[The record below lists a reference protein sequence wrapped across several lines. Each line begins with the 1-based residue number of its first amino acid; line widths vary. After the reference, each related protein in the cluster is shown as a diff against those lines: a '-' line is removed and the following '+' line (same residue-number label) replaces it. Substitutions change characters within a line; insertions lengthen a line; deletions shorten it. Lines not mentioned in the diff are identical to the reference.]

1 MLSRLNLKSRVLYFT
16 LLPAALLAMSLGVG
30 FIWMLV
36 NQAEAQLMQRSYII
50 AEQTARLSNVA
61 LAQKD
66 TETLHIL
73 AQQILGNHDVRAVH
87 FHDAHGNPIVKV
99 GPATQHKSSYYSS
112 SLQIVSGYQYSMLI
126 LPIYPL
132 HTEPLSA
139 APIDQPLGWL
149 ELEVSHIATLLDSY
163 RIGLITLI
171 IILLGLAIS
180 GFLAARFAEKMIK
193 PLRAITHNISQISA
207 GDLSTRI
214 APVGCP
220 DLDQLAKKLNQMF
233 IAIQDAQEDMLNS
246 IEQSTLDIRH
256 NLETIEIQN
265 IELNKARKEA
275 VETSRIKTEF
285 LTSISHEIRTP
296 LNGILGFTSLLK
308 KSELSSRQMNYL
320 DTIQTSAENLLGIL
334 NQVLDLSRLEAGKV
348 IFENMP
354 FSLRDILHD
363 TLMLLST
370 SAHEKQ
376 LELIQLIYQDTPNSF
391 IGDPL
396 RLQQVLTN
404 LISNAIKFTHE
415 GHVAIRVMLE
425 EEQGDTSLIRFC
437 IQDTGIGLQES
448 ELKSLFEAFKQVHSN
463 MPHHA
468 QGSGLGLSISKHLI
482 EQMGGAIGVKS
493 QANIGSEFWF
503 TLPLKKSL
511 SDAEP
516 TLLSHLENDCVIT
529 FEEHLLARQS
539 LHLQLKELGLT
550 PMVADDLKHLVQ
562 QVQDSKKSTS
572 PIRYAI
578 LSVNTRRH
586 SPYLLKDYLD
596 TLKAEHCFTLLIC
609 STTELEV
616 YQQHLSDY
624 TAQIFH
630 KPVALRQIQQLFHQH
645 SSPLLTHKLTS
656 RQIKPLTT
664 NAITIMCVDDNAA
677 NLTFISTLL
686 QEMHLNVLSF
696 SDGWSAFE
704 AFKSNTPDLVLMD
717 IKMPG
722 LDGKQTMHKMRVWE
736 TEANRSPTPIV
747 AVTAHA
753 FIEERRDLKQRGFND
768 FITKPVNEQTLIQI
782 ILTWTGHLI
791 TQPHTAQTDIAL
803 SKTAATN
810 HTPQLAVFDFS
821 ESIQLAGGRKKLA
834 LDLLELLLDSL
845 PADRDYIQQAL
856 AEGER
861 DNLLERIHRLHGA
874 TKYCGVPQLRAQCK
888 LCEALLKKPGGEIN
902 QEINVLIHC
911 IERVMSE
918 CRGKVNPLNH

>member
-1 MLSRLNLKSRVLYFT
+1 MFNRLNLKSRVLYCT
-16 LLPAALLAMSLGVG
+16 LLPAALLAIALGIG
-30 FIWMLV
+30 FTWV
-36 NQAEAQLMQRSYII
+36 QVSQAQAQLMQRSYLI
-50 AEQTARLSNVA
+50 AEQVARLSNVA

-66 TETLHIL
+66 SETLTIL
-73 AQQILGNHDVRAVH
+73 AQQTLGVNDVRSVH
-87 FHDAHGNPIVKV
+87 FHDAHGNALVKV
-99 GPATQHKSSYYSS
+99 GPETQHKTSYYSG

-132 HTEPLSA
+132 HSEPLNSA
-139 APIDQPLGWL
+139 APVEQPLGWL
-149 ELEVSHIATLLDSY
+149 ELEVSHMSTLLDSY
-163 RIGLITLI
+163 RLGLITLI
-171 IILLGLAIS
+171 VILLGLALT
-180 GFLAARFAEKMIK
+180 GFIAVRSAERIAK
-193 PLRAITHNISQISA
+193 PLRNIIRSVAQVSTGEFNTQIEPA
-207 GDLSTRI
+207 
-214 APVGCP
+214 GCP
-220 DLDQLAKKLNQMF
+220 DLDQLVAKLNQMF
-233 IAIQDAQEDMLNS
+233 VAIQDAQEDMLNS

-285 LTSISHEIRTP
+285 LTNISHEIRTP

-320 DTIQTSAENLLGIL
+320 NIIQSSAENLLGIL
-334 NQVLDLSRLEAGKV
+334 NQVLDFSRLEAGKV

-425 EEQGDTSLIRFC
+425 DEQEDTALLRFC
-437 IQDTGIGLQES
+437 IQDTGIGLQEN
-448 ELKSLFEAFKQVHSN
+448 ELNSLFEAFQQVQS
-463 MPHHA
+463 PIPSHA

-482 EQMGGAIGVKS
+482 EQMGGAIGVNS
-493 QANIGSEFWF
+493 QPSVGSEFWF

-511 SDAEP
+511 PDAEP
-516 TLLSHLENDCVIT
+516 LLIEHLGNERVIT

-539 LHLQLKELGLT
+539 LHLQLKELQLT
-550 PMVADDLKHLVQ
+550 PMVADDLEHLVQ
-562 QVQDSKKSTS
+562 QVQQAKKLEV

-578 LSVNTRRH
+578 LAVSTRSH
-586 SPYLLKDYLD
+586 APQVLKPILD
-596 TLKAEHCFTLLIC
+596 TLNREQCFTLVIC
-609 STTELEV
+609 STTELDT
-616 YQQHLSDY
+616 YQSHLTDY
-624 TAQIFH
+624 ASQIFH
-630 KPVALRQIQQLFHQH
+630 KPIALRQIQQLFYHH
-645 SSPLLTHKLTS
+645 STQAESTPHHRLSHAPQPTAAGRSL
-656 RQIKPLTT
+656 
-664 NAITIMCVDDNAA
+664 NIMCVDDNAA

-686 QEMHLNVLSF
+686 REMNLNVMSF
-696 SDGWSAFE
+696 ADGWSALE
-704 AFKSNTPDLVLMD
+704 AFKVNTPDLVLMD

-722 LDGKQTMHKMRVWE
+722 LDGKQTMHKMRGWE
-736 TEANRSPTPIV
+736 KEVNRSQTPIV

-768 FITKPVNEQTLIQI
+768 FITKPVNEQTLIQL
-782 ILTWTGHLI
+782 ILTWTEHWVAPPKP
-791 TQPHTAQTDIAL
+791 QPL
-803 SKTAATN
+803 SPPAPANPTT
-810 HTPQLAVFDFS
+810 QLAVFDFS

-845 PADRDYIQQAL
+845 PADRSFIQQAFN
-856 AEGER
+856 EGNRES
-861 DNLLERIHRLHGA
+861 LLERVHRLHGA

-888 LCEALLKKPGGEIN
+888 LCETLLKTPGANID
-902 QEINVLIHC
+902 QEIKLLDQC
-911 IERVMSE
+911 IERVMIE
-918 CRGKVNPLNH
+918 CRGKINPLNH

>member
-30 FIWMLV
+30 FIWVLV

-99 GPATQHKSSYYSS
+99 GPATQHKTSYYSS

-376 LELIQLIYQDTPNSF
+376 LELIQLVYQDTPNSF

-415 GHVAIRVMLE
+415 GHVVIRVMLE
-425 EEQGDTSLIRFC
+425 DEQEDTSLLRFC
-437 IQDTGIGLQES
+437 IQDTGIGLQEN
-448 ELKSLFEAFKQVHSN
+448 ELNSLFEAFQQVQS
-463 MPHHA
+463 PIPSHA

-482 EQMGGAIGVKS
+482 EQMGGAIGVNS
-493 QANIGSEFWF
+493 QPSVGSEFWF

-516 TLLSHLENDCVIT
+516 LLIEHLENERVIT

-539 LHLQLKELGLT
+539 LHLQLKELQLT
-550 PMVADDLKHLVQ
+550 PMVADDLEHLVQ
-562 QVQDSKKSTS
+562 QVQQAKKLEV

-578 LSVNTRRH
+578 LAISTRNYA
-586 SPYLLKDYLD
+586 PQVLKPILD
-596 TLKAEHCFTLLIC
+596 TLSREQCFTLVIC
-609 STTELEV
+609 STTELDT
-616 YQQHLSDY
+616 YQSHLTDY
-624 TAQIFH
+624 ASQIFH
-630 KPVALRQIQQLFHQH
+630 KPIALRQIQQLFYRH
-645 SSPLLTHKLTS
+645 STQAESTPHHRLSHAPQPTAVGRSL
-656 RQIKPLTT
+656 
-664 NAITIMCVDDNAA
+664 NIMCVDDNAA

-686 QEMHLNVLSF
+686 REMNLNVMSF
-696 SDGWSAFE
+696 ADGWSALE
-704 AFKSNTPDLVLMD
+704 AFKVNTPDLVLMD

-736 TEANRSPTPIV
+736 KEVNRSQTPIV

-768 FITKPVNEQTLIQI
+768 FITKPVNEQTLIQL
-782 ILTWTGHLI
+782 ILTWTGHWVAPPKP
-791 TQPHTAQTDIAL
+791 QPL
-803 SKTAATN
+803 SPPAPANPTT
-810 HTPQLAVFDFS
+810 QLAVFDFS

-845 PADRDYIQQAL
+845 PADRSFIQQAFS
-856 AEGER
+856 ES
-861 DNLLERIHRLHGA
+861 LLERVHRLHGA

-888 LCEALLKKPGGEIN
+888 LCETLLKTPGANID
-902 QEINVLIHC
+902 QEIKLLDQC
-911 IERVMSE
+911 IERVMIE
-918 CRGKVNPLNH
+918 CRGKINPLNH

>member
-30 FIWMLV
+30 FIWVLV

-99 GPATQHKSSYYSS
+99 GPATQHKTSYYSS

-320 DTIQTSAENLLGIL
+320 NIIQSSAENLLGIL
-334 NQVLDLSRLEAGKV
+334 NQVLDFSRLEAGKV

-376 LELIQLIYQDTPNSF
+376 LELIQLVYQDTPNSF

-415 GHVAIRVMLE
+415 GHVVIRVMLE
-425 EEQGDTSLIRFC
+425 DEQEDTSLLRFC
-437 IQDTGIGLQES
+437 IQDTGIGLQEN
-448 ELKSLFEAFKQVHSN
+448 ELNSLFEAFQQVQS
-463 MPHHA
+463 PIPSHA

-482 EQMGGAIGVKS
+482 EQMGGAIGVNS
-493 QANIGSEFWF
+493 QPSVGSEFWF

-516 TLLSHLENDCVIT
+516 LLIEHLENERVIT

-539 LHLQLKELGLT
+539 LHLQLKELQLT
-550 PMVADDLKHLVQ
+550 PMVADDLEHLVQ
-562 QVQDSKKSTS
+562 QVQQAKKFEV

-578 LSVNTRRH
+578 LAISTRNYV
-586 SPYLLKDYLD
+586 PQVLKPILD
-596 TLKAEHCFTLLIC
+596 TLSREQCFTLVIC
-609 STTELEV
+609 STTELDT
-616 YQQHLSDY
+616 YQSHLTDY
-624 TAQIFH
+624 ASQIFH
-630 KPVALRQIQQLFHQH
+630 KPIALRQIQQLFYRH
-645 SSPLLTHKLTS
+645 STQAESTPHHRLSHAPQPTAAGRSL
-656 RQIKPLTT
+656 
-664 NAITIMCVDDNAA
+664 NIMCVDDNAA

-686 QEMHLNVLSF
+686 REMNLNVMSF
-696 SDGWSAFE
+696 ADGWSALE
-704 AFKSNTPDLVLMD
+704 AFKVNTPDLVLMD

-736 TEANRSPTPIV
+736 KEVNRSQTPIV

-768 FITKPVNEQTLIQI
+768 FITKPVNEQTLIQL
-782 ILTWTGHLI
+782 ILTWTGHWVAPPKP
-791 TQPHTAQTDIAL
+791 QPL
-803 SKTAATN
+803 SPPAPANPTT
-810 HTPQLAVFDFS
+810 QLAVFDFS

-845 PADRDYIQQAL
+845 PADRSFIQQAFN
-856 AEGER
+856 EGNRES
-861 DNLLERIHRLHGA
+861 LLERVHRLHGA

-888 LCEALLKKPGGEIN
+888 LCETLLKTPGANID
-902 QEINVLIHC
+902 QEIKLLDQC
-911 IERVMSE
+911 IERVMIE
-918 CRGKVNPLNH
+918 CRGKINPLNH